1 MKETEMHKLIKDLKL
16 DVHYR
21 PYHKAQLKQA
31 VLYTDL
37 SKHSF
42 TSRFLGSF
50 KILSR
55 VKRGIIIMKSKKLIT
70 SASFALVAVLMASVI
85 VLAQTS
91 NSPKVMAQ
99 ELTDKGIS
107 SLRQLDIDKFEKLRS
122 QFAGD
127 PLAALEE
134 AKTAKDLK
142 TISKDEYN
150 RLKKNASVVVTT
162 NKTEQ
167 IPGGGSI
174 SSDSITTKDASG
186 NPVTTGSVSVST
198 GPTTTPPEGAEV
210 QQSQIQEAQPISG
223 ELLPEIGE
231 GAVTMVGFNDEDIA
245 TKYIMYTNN
254 GGNIVVIGFDSNSSP
269 VFKTVLKK

>member
-107 SLRQLDIDKFEKLRS
+107 SLRQLDIDKFEKLK
-122 QFAGD
+122 
-127 PLAALEE
+127 E
-134 AKTAKDLK
+134 
-142 TISKDEYN
+142 
-150 RLKKNASVVVTT
+150 
-162 NKTEQ
+162 
-167 IPGGGSI
+167 
-174 SSDSITTKDASG
+174 
-186 NPVTTGSVSVST
+186 PVCW
-198 GPTTTPPEGAEV
+198 
-210 QQSQIQEAQPISG
+210 
-223 ELLPEIGE
+223 
-231 GAVTMVGFNDEDIA
+231 
-245 TKYIMYTNN
+245 
-254 GGNIVVIGFDSNSSP
+254 
-269 VFKTVLKK
+269 